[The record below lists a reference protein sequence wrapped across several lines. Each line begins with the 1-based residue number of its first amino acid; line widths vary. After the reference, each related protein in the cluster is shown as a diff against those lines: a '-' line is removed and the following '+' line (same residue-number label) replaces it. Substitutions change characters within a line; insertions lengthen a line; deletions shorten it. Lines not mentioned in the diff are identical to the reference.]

1 MLTQQVRPTSSLHV
15 VRQPASS
22 AAQLAESDIVKAGL
36 TPKRPRQQV
45 EKDEYAAFVR
55 RVIRAYSRRV
65 AAGDIEAL
73 TGMVDLAGEFDT
85 AIRQAITGLRSAG
98 YSWAEIAARLGI
110 TRQGAQQRWG
120 DDTRTTTIVTT
131 SGSTRTPGSCP

>member
-55 RVIRAYSRRV
+55 RVLRAYSRRV
-65 AAGDIEAL
+65 GHGDAEAVAL
-73 TGMVDLAGEFDT
+73 MLGLDEETHT
-85 AIRQAITGLRSAG
+85 AIAQAVKGLRACG
-98 YSWAEIAARLGI
+98 YCWAEIGSQFGIPRLA
-110 TRQGAQQRWG
+110 AQQRWG
-120 DDTRTTTIVTT
+120 QR
-131 SGSTRTPGSCP
+131 